1 MSTFIKLTR
10 VYLSNKEIKKQPI
23 TVNVNEIV
31 SVRPRNLAEE
41 GKTRTTRST
50 LKMTAGQYINVAEKF
65 SDVSKKLVAA
75 GVKVVN

>member
-31 SVRPRNLAEE
+31 SVRP
-41 GKTRTTRST
+41 T
-50 LKMTAGQYINVAEKF
+50 L
-65 SDVSKKLVAA
+65 S
-75 GVKVVN
+75 